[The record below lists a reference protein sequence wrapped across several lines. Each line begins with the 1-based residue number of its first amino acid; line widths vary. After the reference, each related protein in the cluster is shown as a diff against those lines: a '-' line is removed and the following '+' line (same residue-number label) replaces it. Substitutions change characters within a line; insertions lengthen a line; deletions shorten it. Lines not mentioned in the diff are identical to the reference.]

1 MKVLELLD
9 EIEEIVDTS
18 TSFPLTGKIMVDAE
32 EILEIVKEIRV
43 ELPDEI
49 QQAQWIKDERQRIL
63 EDAKKEY
70 EAVINDAKRQAE
82 VLVENDD
89 IVVKSKMRADE
100 IMRIAEENCKQLKLN
115 TFDYIDSILF
125 NFQDKMEQ
133 LNATYFADM
142 FNKMEITFQGVN
154 DTLVS
159 NRTEIKD
166 LAYKTQMDKE
176 E

>member
-63 EDAKKEY
+63 EEAKKEY

>member
-63 EDAKKEY
+63 EEAKKEY
-70 EAVINDAKRQAE
+70 ETVITDAKRQAE

-100 IMRIAEENCKQLKLN
+100 ILRISEENCKQLKLN

-125 NFQDKMEQ
+125 NLQDKMDQ

-142 FNKMEITFQGVN
+142 FNKMENTFQSVN
-154 DTLVS
+154 ATLAS
-159 NRTEIKD
+159 NRNEIKD
-166 LAYKTQMDKE
+166 LAYKAQMDKDE
-176 E
+176 

>member
-63 EDAKKEY
+63 EEAKKEY

-142 FNKMEITFQGVN
+142 FNKMETTFQGVN

>member
-63 EDAKKEY
+63 EEAKKEY
-70 EAVINDAKRQAE
+70 ESVITDAKRQAE
-82 VLVENDD
+82 VMVENDD
-89 IVVKSKMRADE
+89 IVVRSKMRADE

-125 NFQDKMEQ
+125 NFQDKMDQ
-133 LNATYFADM
+133 LNVTYFADM
-142 FNKMEITFQGVN
+142 FNKMESTFQGVSA
-154 DTLVS
+154 TLIE
-159 NRTEIKD
+159 NRNEIKD
-166 LAYKTQMDKE
+166 LAYKTQMDKD
-176 E
+176 

>member
-63 EDAKKEY
+63 EEAKKEY
-70 EAVINDAKRQAE
+70 DTVITDAKRQAE
-82 VLVENDD
+82 VLIENDD
-89 IVVKSKMRADE
+89 IVVRAKMRADE

-125 NFQDKMEQ
+125 NFQDKMDH
-133 LNATYFADM
+133 LNATYFVDM
-142 FNKMEITFQGVN
+142 FSRMENTFQSVN
-154 DTLVS
+154 ATLVS
-159 NRTEIKD
+159 NRNEIKD

-176 E
+176 V